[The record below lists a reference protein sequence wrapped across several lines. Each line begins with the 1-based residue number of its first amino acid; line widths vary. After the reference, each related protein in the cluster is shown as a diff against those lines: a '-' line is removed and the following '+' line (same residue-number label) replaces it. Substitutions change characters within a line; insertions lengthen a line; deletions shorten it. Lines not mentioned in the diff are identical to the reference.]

1 MAARHAIIVGGGVTG
16 LSTAYHLKRLGYGDV
31 TIFEKDTIGAGSSS
45 RAAGISTGLL
55 WTKTGVLARK
65 MALRRFREMS
75 RELSGYTFYNE
86 HGCLGLFSPEL
97 WPGREALLPLYDA
110 EDVPYQVM
118 SAAEIRR
125 RWPALNPPDDFLGVL
140 DPLGGY
146 SEPPQY
152 LAALT
157 AKLRQM
163 QVRIVTGATVEGIE
177 SHNGCATGVRT
188 EGRVV
193 QADAVVVANY
203 AWVLPL
209 LKSVDITIPAKTFL
223 HRRYVSA
230 AMAQPFVAPPVNAD
244 PYGGYVR
251 PADGNRILLG
261 AETPD
266 LDDIKVTDYRFRY
279 EQLDDD
285 PKLRDDVA
293 NRFADFVP
301 ALRGLAW
308 ETRKV
313 GLLSFSMDGEP
324 ILGPF
329 GGMAGL
335 FVGVCFH
342 SGGFSYNP
350 ASGYYLAEFVARGE
364 TSIDLSAFSPD
375 RFSPAETAGYVAST
389 VPQRHAARRRHCCA
403 GVPSPGPISRCRSFA
418 SGR

>member
-1 MAARHAIIVGGGVTG
+1 MADRHAIIVGGGVTG

-31 TIFEKDTIGAGSSS
+31 TIFEKDAIGAGSSS

-55 WTKTGVLARK
+55 WTKTGILARK
-65 MALRRFREMS
+65 TALKRFREMS
-75 RELSGYTFYNE
+75 RELDGYTFHNE

-97 WPGREALLPLYDA
+97 WPGREALLPLYDEWDA
-110 EDVPYQVM
+110 PYQVL
-118 SAAEIRR
+118 SAAEIKR
-125 RWPALNPPDDFLGVL
+125 RWPMLDPPDDLLGVL

-146 SEPPQY
+146 SEPPEY
-152 LAALT
+152 LAALST
-157 AKLRQM
+157 KLRQLG
-163 QVRIVTGATVEGIE
+163 VRVVTGSTVERIE
-177 SHNGCATGVRT
+177 SRNGRAIGVRT

-209 LKSVDITIPAKTFL
+209 LKTVDIAIPAKTFL

-230 AMAQPFVAPPVNAD
+230 PMAQPFVAPPVNAD
-244 PYGGYVR
+244 PYSGYVR
-251 PADGNRILLG
+251 PAYGNRILVG

-266 LDDIKVTDYRFRY
+266 LNDIKLTDYRFRY
-279 EQLDDD
+279 EQLEDDE
-285 PKLRDDVA
+285 KLRDEVVA
-293 NRFADFVP
+293 RFIDFVP
-301 ALRGLAW
+301 VMRGLEW

-329 GGMAGL
+329 GGIERL

-350 ASGYYLAEFVARGE
+350 ESGFYLAEFVANGE
-364 TSIDLSAFSPD
+364 TSIDLTAFSPD
-375 RFSPAETAGYVAST
+375 RFAADETAAYIAST
-389 VPQRHAARRRHCCA
+389 VPQRNAARRRH
-403 GVPSPGPISRCRSFA
+403 
-418 SGR
+418 

>member
-1 MAARHAIIVGGGVTG
+1 MADRHAIIVGGGVTG

-31 TIFEKDTIGAGSSS
+31 TIFEKDVVGAGSSS

-55 WTKTGVLARK
+55 WTKTGILARK
-65 MALRRFREMS
+65 TALRRFREMS
-75 RELSGYTFYNE
+75 RELDGYVYHNE

-97 WPGREALLPLYDA
+97 WPGREALLPLYDQW
-110 EDVPYQVM
+110 DVPYQVL
-118 SAAEIRR
+118 SAAEIKR
-125 RWPALNPPDDFLGVL
+125 RWPALNPPDTYLGVL

-146 SEPPQY
+146 SEPAVY

-157 AKLRQM
+157 ARVQQLG
-163 QVRIVTGATVEGIE
+163 VRIVTGAIVDGIE
-177 SHNGCATGVRT
+177 TRNGRAVGVRT
-188 EGRVV
+188 GGRVV
-193 QADAVVVANY
+193 QGDAVVVANY

-209 LKSVDITIPAKTFL
+209 LKTVDIAIPAKTFL

-230 AMAQPFVAPPVNAD
+230 PMAQPFVAPPVNAD
-244 PYGGYVR
+244 PYFGYVR
-251 PADGNRILLG
+251 PADGNRILVG

-266 LDDIKVTDYRFRY
+266 LDDVKLTDFRSRY

-285 PKLRDDVA
+285 PKLRDEVVA
-293 NRFADFVP
+293 RFVDFVP
-301 ALRGLAW
+301 AMRGLEW

-329 GGMAGL
+329 GGMEAL

-350 ASGYYLAEFVARGE
+350 ASGYYLAEFVANGQ
-364 TSIDLSAFSPD
+364 TSIDLGAFSPD
-375 RFSPAETAGYVAST
+375 RFAAADTAAYIAST
-389 VPQRHAARRRHCCA
+389 VPQRSAARRRH
-403 GVPSPGPISRCRSFA
+403 
-418 SGR
+418 

>member
-1 MAARHAIIVGGGVTG
+1 MADRHAIIVGGGVTG

-31 TIFEKDTIGAGSSS
+31 TIFEKDAIGAGSSS

-55 WTKTGVLARK
+55 WTKTGILARK
-65 MALRRFREMS
+65 TALRRFREMS
-75 RELSGYTFYNE
+75 RELDGYVFHNE

-97 WPGREALLPLYDA
+97 WPGRAALLPLYD
-110 EDVPYQVM
+110 EWDVPYQVL

-125 RWPALNPPDDFLGVL
+125 RWPMLNPPDDHLGVL

-146 SEPPQY
+146 SEPPEY

-157 AKLRQM
+157 AKLKQ
-163 QVRIVTGATVEGIE
+163 QGVRIVTGATVEGIE
-177 SHNGCATGVRT
+177 TRNSRAVGVRT

-193 QADAVVVANY
+193 QGDAVVVANY

-209 LKSVDITIPAKTFL
+209 LKTVDIAIPAKTFL

-230 AMAQPFVAPPVNAD
+230 PLAGPFVAPPVNAD
-244 PYGGYVR
+244 PYSGYVR
-251 PADGNRILLG
+251 PADGNRILVG

-266 LDDIKVTDYRFRY
+266 LDDIKLTDFRSRY
-279 EQLDDD
+279 EQLEDD
-285 PKLRDDVA
+285 PALRDGMVA
-293 NRFADFVP
+293 RFADFVP
-301 ALRGLAW
+301 ALRGLEW

-329 GGMAGL
+329 GGMDGL

-350 ASGYYLAEFVARGE
+350 ASGYYLAEFVANGR
-364 TSIDLSAFSPD
+364 TSIDLTAFSPD
-375 RFSPAETAGYVAST
+375 RFAADETAAYIAST
-389 VPQRHAARRRHCCA
+389 VPQRNAARRRH
-403 GVPSPGPISRCRSFA
+403 
-418 SGR
+418 

>member
-1 MAARHAIIVGGGVTG
+1 MADRHAIIVGGGVTG

-45 RAAGISTGLL
+45 RAGGISTGLL
-55 WTKTGVLARK
+55 WTKTGILARK
-65 MALRRFREMS
+65 TALRRFREMS
-75 RELSGYTFYNE
+75 RELAGYTFHNE

-97 WPGREALLPLYDA
+97 WPGRAALLPLYDEFDA
-110 EDVPYQVM
+110 PYQVL
-118 SAAEIRR
+118 SAAEIKR
-125 RWPALNPPDDFLGVL
+125 RWPMINPPDDYLGVL

-146 SEPPQY
+146 SEPPEY

-157 AKLRQM
+157 AKLKQLG
-163 QVRIVTGATVEGIE
+163 VRIMTGATVERIE
-177 SHNGCATGVRT
+177 SKGGKAIGVRT

-209 LKSVDITIPAKTFL
+209 LKTVDIAIPAKTFL

-230 AMAQPFVAPPVNAD
+230 PMAQPFVAPPVNAD
-244 PYGGYVR
+244 PYFGYVR
-251 PADGNRILLG
+251 PAAGNRILLG

-266 LDDIKVTDYRFRY
+266 LDDIKVADFRY
-279 EQLDDD
+279 RYDEQLDDD
-285 PKLRDDVA
+285 PTLRDQVVD
-293 NRFADFVP
+293 RFRDFVP
-301 ALRGLAW
+301 ALNGLEW

-329 GGMAGL
+329 GGMEQL

-350 ASGYYLAEFVARGE
+350 ASGYYLAEFVAKGE
-364 TSIDLSAFSPD
+364 TSIDLTAFSPD
-375 RFSPAETAGYVAST
+375 RFSATDTSAYLAST
-389 VPQRHAARRRHCCA
+389 VPQRNAARRRH
-403 GVPSPGPISRCRSFA
+403 
-418 SGR
+418 